1 MPDRQRL
8 PMPGEKPIS
17 VWQPRKHK
25 SKLPWRRIR
34 LGFLWRALPW
44 LTIVAVLA
52 VGLMIWR
59 STGKSVTVVINGHP
73 HPVKTHRRDVEGAL
87 RAAGIRPDDTIYLDP
102 PADLP
107 LEHDMVITVASLRPV
122 LVHAGEQTLI
132 AHTQNIDP
140 AAIVSEL
147 GIAIGP
153 ADGIRVERA
162 ARPTAEEIIA
172 NPALADVALIPR
184 ELRVVPASLVIVNEV
199 QPDGTQTRVS
209 FQTTARSLGEALA
222 LAGYALYEADQISPP
237 LGTAISKEMEITIER
252 ATPVS
257 VYADGQFFLT
267 RTRQPTVADLLGD
280 LGLALTGQDYVF
292 PAAGQTLRAGD
303 RVQLVRVTEAQI
315 IEEEPI
321 PFTTSYV
328 PDPDLELDQQ
338 RTLQEGQ
345 EGILH
350 REIAVR
356 LEDGLEVSRVVQ
368 AEWVA
373 QQPEPRVVAYGTR
386 IVFHTLETPGGP
398 IQYWRV
404 LHMLATS
411 YSPLTA
417 GHKQPGD
424 PFFGLSATGAEVVR
438 GIVATD
444 PRVVGLGTRLYI
456 PGYGLGQALDVGG
469 AVKGMRVDLG
479 YDDQNLVLWNNWV
492 DVYLLPPVPPPD
504 EMIWVLPE

>member
-25 SKLPWRRIR
+25 SKLPWGRIR
-34 LGFLWRALPW
+34 LGFVWRILPW
-44 LTIVAVLA
+44 LAVVAVL
-52 VGLMIWR
+52 VITLMIWR
-59 STGKSVTVVINGHP
+59 TTGKSVTVVINGQP
-73 HPVKTHRRDVEGAL
+73 HQVKTHRRSVEGAL
-87 RAAGIRPDDTIYLDP
+87 RTAGIRPDDTVYLDP

-107 LEHDMVITVASLRPV
+107 LEHGMVITVASLRPV
-122 LVHAGEQTLI
+122 LVHNGDQTLV
-132 AHTQNIDP
+132 AHTRSIDP
-140 AAIVSEL
+140 AAIVDEL
-147 GIAIGP
+147 GIVIGP
-153 ADGIRVERA
+153 DNGIRIERA
-162 ARPTAEEIIA
+162 ARPTAEEIIE

-184 ELRVVPASLVIVNEV
+184 ELRIVPASMVIVNEV

-222 LAGYALYEADQISPP
+222 MAGYGLYEADQITPP
-237 LGTAISKEMEITIER
+237 PGTAISDGMEVTIER
-252 ATPVS
+252 AAPVS
-257 VYADGQFFLT
+257 VYADGRLFVT
-267 RTRQPTVADLLGD
+267 RSRQPTVAGLLAD
-280 LGLALTGQDYVF
+280 LGLALTGQDYVL
-292 PAAGQTLRAGD
+292 PAPDQPLRAGD
-303 RVQLVRVTEAQI
+303 RVQLVRVTGEQI
-315 IEEEPI
+315 VEESPV

-338 RTLQEGQ
+338 RILQEGQ
-345 EGILH
+345 EGVLH

-373 QQPEPRVVAYGTR
+373 EQPQPRVVAYGTR

-411 YSPLTA
+411 YSPSTA

-444 PRVVGLGTRLYI
+444 PRVVGLGTRLYV